1 MSDVIDWSKAP
12 EGYPL
17 WLEDLQATNSLDQSG
32 WHRDDGD
39 RYTDTGGRYW
49 PKRDIA
55 AYKVHTRPQPT
66 PWSGEGLPPVGLTVR
81 IPEDMAC
88 GNEFL
93 EQFEGLT
100 VEIVGHTENDINTP
114 LAIFRY
120 KLDGSYHYHA
130 LCGDNGNFEPIRTPE
145 QIAADERD
153 NRAHDLFRIAW
164 PETHSWRDLSPH
176 WQEAFYRLA
185 DSSYR
190 KP

>member
-12 EGYPL
+12 EG
-17 WLEDLQATNSLDQSG
+17 ATHYAADSG
-32 WHRDDGD
+32 FFVRKIEHTNLFSDDVNLFVFNGE
-39 RYTDTGGRYW
+39 RL
-49 PKRDIA
+49 I
-55 AYKVHTRPQPT
+55 TRPDPS
-66 PWSGEGLPPVGLTVR
+66 PWTGEGRPPVGLTVR
-81 IPEDMAC
+81 IPDDMAC

-120 KLDGSYHYHA
+120 KVDGSYRYHA

-153 NRAHDLFRIAW
+153 AAIKEMTAKYSDSV
-164 PETHSWRDLSPH
+164 EM
-176 WQEAFYRLA
+176 LA
-185 DSSYR
+185 GWAAYVYDTLGYR
-190 KP
+190 KQ